1 MAAKRAQHQGQR
13 KTRVVWVDVFR
24 LLATFQMVQGHTL
37 DAVLAD
43 DLRSGMFFEAWRAVR
58 GLTAV
63 SFLFLAGVA
72 FSLATLQDLPAH
84 RADQV
89 GQRRRV
95 RRGLGLLGLGYLLH
109 LPLGQLADVEAALRE
124 WLVVDVLH
132 CIGLSLLALQLLVAL
147 CSRARHVEAIA
158 AVIGCALLGAA
169 ALPPLPAPAGGLA
182 PFTSYLTAAGGSIF
196 PVLPWAGYMFVGVAV
211 AGWLRGRALAGVAL
225 RLLGL
230 AAACLALAAISA
242 QLGQPRLHEVT
253 QRTGAVLVVALLLAL
268 ATARLRGLPRP
279 LQVLSAATLF
289 IYVFHIL
296 LVYVAGLGLAQV
308 VGPVL
313 ALGPALQVTL
323 LVLVVSAG
331 LSLFRARLRAR
342 PQTLARASGT
352 G

>member
-1 MAAKRAQHQGQR
+1 MAHAHHHGPAHGAPKAALASHRRPLIVALVLVAVYTVAEAVGGLL
-13 KTRVVWVDVFR
+13 TGSLA
-24 LLATFQMVQGHTL
+24 LLADAGHML
-37 DAVLAD
+37 SDA
-43 DLRSGMFFEAWRAVR
+43 
-58 GLTAV
+58 
-63 SFLFLAGVA
+63 
-72 FSLATLQDLPAH
+72 
-84 RADQV
+84 
-89 GQRRRV
+89 
-95 RRGLGLLGLGYLLH
+95 
-109 LPLGQLADVEAALRE
+109 AAL
-124 WLVVDVLH
+124 
-132 CIGLSLLALQLLVAL
+132 GLSLFALQLLVAL

-169 ALPPLPAPAGGLA
+169 ALPPLPAPSGWLA

-279 LQVLSAATLF
+279 LQVLSADTLF

-296 LVYVAGLGLAQV
+296 LVYGAGLGLAQV